1 MPNGTIPVLLSAD
14 VVELVAKEASAIL
27 TYAIEHPH
35 VSPDRIADMIFRT
48 RIARRYRALLMVRDR
63 DELLSALQAVVDGTD
78 HSCVVRGTESANTHR
93 IGYVFPGQGGQ
104 RPGMGRAFYDAF
116 AEYRAEADRCSA
128 LFEAK
133 FGQSPLNY
141 LLDSD
146 TPADDSARVVQPAL
160 FTQMVGLAAIWRSVG
175 VFPDVTIGHSQGEI
189 AAAYVSGIMS
199 LADAVTV
206 VGVRAGIV
214 DAFGAD
220 TYAMAVAAADRDTC
234 EELLARHSGWAEVS
248 VINSPSLAGISGD
261 RETIGDIVE
270 SLTARGVFARVIP
283 VQYPAH
289 TSGINAIGAEVSHA
303 LRDRLSTLQFDGS
316 EIDCLGAT
324 LGAPITADLP
334 IDQYWFWNLRNP
346 VRFDRAITAAAR
358 SGTDTFV
365 ELAEHPALQLA
376 IQENLR
382 VAELAGRVVG
392 TSTREGNRLDEFTL
406 NLAQLMVH
414 DLGYQWESLRQNATG
429 RPRLPLLDFPN
440 VQTNDIT
447 LWLPYTTPSALTAPT
462 AVVNRVAP
470 STTAP
475 ETDKTAVPARLLRE
489 DWVRLAK
496 RSLTPPRAFGIVD
509 HTGEC
514 AALAAALCSAAD
526 DTGSTARIIGPDN
539 SISEFDA
546 IVVLLPESPLPT
558 DHESVSEVTSFFGEH
573 TWWPGRDGA
582 VTDYWLVTVGGEAV
596 IAGDPPPHPVHAA
609 ASAGFRS
616 IGAEHPGIGFRHL
629 DLTSESAQPDSA
641 KTVVMALHTAGE
653 PELALRDGTLY
664 AKRAIEC
671 DTPAPDTV
679 SREHVLIVGGTGK
692 LGLEFCEHF
701 AQHGA
706 RRVTLVSRSGE
717 TESVTQRLN
726 DIRRKT
732 STDVNVVS
740 CDISD
745 EAAVARLAEQS
756 GDMPA
761 DLIIHSAVDYS
772 DIDFADVT
780 NEKVDAVLQ
789 AKILGISHV
798 LRTFPRTGSCRIVL
812 CSSMAATI
820 AGRGQTVYAAANRML
835 DAMAHRLR
843 SEGLDCVSVQ
853 WGQWAVHF
861 ELGES
866 GAARLAATGVHPMR
880 PAEALALGMSRLQ
893 GNSIVVAFDVAQARS
908 VFGLYGYGPLLS
920 GLQAHNGSDRPDT
933 PERQT
938 SAPSGDVRARM
949 ISLLSDVI
957 GNDRVDTI
965 DTTAPMVALGV
976 DSLQALEFRRRVI
989 EEFRYEVE
997 VADLLGGASVD
1008 DVIAS
1013 IDKAAPSAA
1022 PRTTDSSSIA
1032 GQAKPLILVETSSQA
1047 AERAMPQDLD
1057 IDRMRSARK
1066 DLDLF
1071 GMRATF
1077 GLIEPVLRE
1086 GAGLSADDI
1095 AQQLEFAPRHRW
1107 LLRQWLEVLTEHG
1120 HLAYDSERYRPN
1132 TPVPSPSCADIYTVC
1147 ADLGYPRELAEFMGN
1162 CNERLADLG
1171 RDRVSIQELLFR
1183 NGDMVVVEAAHR
1195 DNLASRYLNLAAR
1208 EAIVDIVMRPRGD
1221 SSPVKILELGAGTG
1235 STTGEVVAGLNELS
1249 AQWDYHFTDVSR
1261 FFLTAAQGKFG
1272 KYPQI
1277 RYGLMDMNTDL
1288 PGQSYDIVI
1297 AENSLHNAL
1306 DIGQTLLRLHDV
1318 VNPGGAIVL
1327 IESCKANYQ
1336 VLNSVQFLMSA
1347 PPGQPHPGESD
1358 IRRGARIF
1366 LSENEWNDQ
1375 LSQAGF
1381 RPRLTLPEASHPTHM
1396 LDQRIIVAERD

>member
-1 MPNGTIPVLLSAD
+1 M
-14 VVELVAKEASAIL
+14 VAKEASAIL
-27 TYAIEHPH
+27 TYALEHPH
-35 VSPDRIADMIFRT
+35 VSPNRIADMLFRT
-48 RIARRYRALLMVRDR
+48 RIARRYRTLLMVRDR
-63 DELLSALQAVVDGTD
+63 DELLSALQAVADGRD
-78 HSCVVRGTESANTHR
+78 HPSVVRGTEPANAHR

-104 RPGMGRAFYDAF
+104 RPGMGRAFYEAF

-128 LFEAK
+128 LFEAN

-141 LLDSD
+141 LLNAD
-146 TPADDSARVVQPAL
+146 TPADDSASVVQPAL
-160 FTQMVGLAAIWRSVG
+160 FTQMVGLAALWRSVG
-175 VFPDVTIGHSQGEI
+175 VIPDVTVGHSQGEI
-189 AAAYVSGIMS
+189 AAAYVSGMMS

-206 VGVRAGIV
+206 VGIRAGIV
-214 DAFGAD
+214 DAFGAG

-234 EELLARHSGWAEVS
+234 EELLARRSGWAEVS

-261 RETIGDIVE
+261 RETIQDIVE

-289 TSGINAIGAEVSHA
+289 TSGINAIGTEVSQA
-303 LRDRLSTLQFDGS
+303 LRARLSTLQFDES

-358 SGTDTFV
+358 SGADTFV

-382 VAELAGRVVG
+382 VAELPGRVVG
-392 TSTREGNRLDEFTL
+392 TSTREGDRLDEFTL

-414 DLGYQWESLRQNATG
+414 DLGYQWELLQQNTTG
-429 RPRLPLLDFPN
+429 RTPLPLLDFPN

-447 LWLPYTTPSALTAPT
+447 LWLPYNISYAPTAPT
-462 AVVNRVAP
+462 AIPNQVSP
-470 STTAP
+470 SIAAP
-475 ETDKTAVPARLLRE
+475 ETDKAAVPARLLKE
-489 DWVRLAK
+489 DWVRLTK
-496 RSLTPPRAFGIVD
+496 RTLTPPRAFGIVD

-514 AALAAALCSAAD
+514 AELAAAMCSAAD
-526 DTGSTARIIGPDN
+526 DTGSTARIIDPGN
-539 SISEFDA
+539 SIAEFEA
-546 IVVLLPESPLPT
+546 IVVLLPERPLPT
-558 DHESVSEVTSFFGEH
+558 DPESVSEVTSFFGQH
-573 TWWPGRDGA
+573 TWWPGRDSA

-596 IAGDPPPHPVHAA
+596 VAHDPPPHPVHAA

-616 IGAEHPGIGFRHL
+616 IGAEYPGIGFRHL
-629 DLTSESAQPDSA
+629 DLTSESAQSDSA

-653 PELALRDGTLY
+653 PELALRGGTLY

-671 DTPAPDTV
+671 DTPAPDSV
-679 SREHVLIVGGTGK
+679 SREHVLVVGGTGK
-692 LGLEFCEHF
+692 LGLEFCEYF
-701 AQHGA
+701 SQRGA

-717 TESVTQRLN
+717 TASVTERLS

-732 STDVNVVS
+732 STDINVVS

-745 EAAVARLAEQS
+745 EAAVARLAELS
-756 GDMPA
+756 GETPA
-761 DLIIHSAVDYS
+761 DLIIHAAVDYS
-772 DIDFADVT
+772 DIEFAAVT

-798 LRTFPRTGSCRIVL
+798 LRAFPRTDSCRIVL

-893 GNSIVVAFDVAQARS
+893 NNAIVVAFDVAQARS
-908 VFGLYGYGPLLS
+908 VFSLYGYGPLLS
-920 GLQAHNGSDRPDT
+920 GLQAHTGLDRPDT
-933 PERQT
+933 PERET
-938 SAPSGDVRARM
+938 SPPSGDVRTRM
-949 ISLLSDVI
+949 IRLLSDVI
-957 GNDRVDTI
+957 GNDRMDTI
-965 DTTAPMVALGV
+965 DTTVPMVALGV

-989 EEFRYEVE
+989 EEFHYEVE

-1013 IDKAAPSAA
+1013 IDRATPSAV
-1022 PRTTDSSSIA
+1022 PQTTGGSSPTA
-1032 GQAKPLILVETSSQA
+1032 KQAKPLTLAETARQA
-1047 AERAMPQDLD
+1047 AERAVPQNLD
-1057 IDRMRSARK
+1057 IDRMRSARR

-1071 GMRATF
+1071 GMHATF
-1077 GLIEPVLRE
+1077 RLVEPVLRE
-1086 GAGLSADDI
+1086 GAALSADDI
-1095 AQQLEFAPRHRW
+1095 AEQLGFAPRHGW
-1107 LLRQWLEVLTEHG
+1107 LLRRWLEVLTEHG
-1120 HLAYDSERYRPN
+1120 HLSYDSGHGYRVN
-1132 TPVPSPSCADIYTVC
+1132 TPIPSPSCADIYTVC

-1171 RDRVSIQELLFR
+1171 QDRVSIQELLFR
-1183 NGDMVVVEAAHR
+1183 NGDMVTVEAAHR
-1195 DNLASRYLNLAAR
+1195 DNLASRYVNLAAR
-1208 EAIVDIVMRPRGD
+1208 EVVTDIVSRLHGD
-1221 SSPVKILELGAGTG
+1221 RSPVRILELGAGTG
-1235 STTGEVVAGLNELS
+1235 STTGNVVAGLNELS

-1261 FFLTAAQGKFG
+1261 FFLNAAQGKFG

-1277 RYGLMDMNTDL
+1277 RFGLVDMNIDL
-1288 PGQSYDIVI
+1288 VGQSYDIVI

-1306 DIGQTLLRLHDV
+1306 DIGQTLLRLYDA
-1318 VNPGGAIVL
+1318 VNPGGVIVL

-1336 VLNSVQFLMSA
+1336 VLNSVKFLMSA
-1347 PPGQPHPGESD
+1347 APGQPHPGESD
-1358 IRRGARIF
+1358 IRHGARIF

-1375 LSQAGF
+1375 LSRAGF
-1381 RPRLTLPEASHPTHM
+1381 RPLLTLPEAGHPTHM
-1396 LDQRIIVAERD
+1396 LDQRIIVAERN